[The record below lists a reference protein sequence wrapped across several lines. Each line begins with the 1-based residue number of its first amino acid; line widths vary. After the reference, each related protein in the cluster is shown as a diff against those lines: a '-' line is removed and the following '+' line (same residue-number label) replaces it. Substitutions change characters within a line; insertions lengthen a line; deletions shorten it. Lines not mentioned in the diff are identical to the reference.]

1 MFLETTYLESPS
13 VSPVLPVEEELPP
26 VQKEQNIEERYQ
38 DIPVNHLVFVIHGI
52 GQQTEQYGH
61 FYEHMEE
68 LRETTRQVLQAKV
81 PDHNVRIELI
91 PIEWHKHLHDQ
102 TDPDINKI
110 TLKSIPTIRLIEN
123 DYLADVL
130 YYFSKSRGQYI
141 TDNVTNLF
149 NTSYHN
155 FMSKYPDFNGK
166 IAIYGYSLGGIITW
180 DILSHQRTPANDK
193 EREDYAKLDIVYPKL
208 DFKPDYFFALGSP
221 VGAILVF
228 RNQNPLLYRPDDS
241 IIFENIF
248 HPFDP
253 LAYRF
258 EPLLSEKYTD
268 EAAVLIERSIPI
280 GPNFSLPSLPSFPGS
295 SLLSMFSR
303 FSFSSTGESVD
314 PAQSTKQLLE
324 ASDEA
329 VTQNHQ
335 TTGYWKWITEY
346 FGGQHSHEDSNKQS
360 RDVDGSNG
368 EVNGEEED
376 NNGSSARAHHGD
388 LTTFD
393 GFEGGPRVI
402 DCTDNDEDVFDEE
415 ASTKWAGGVLSGKY
429 DFTGPL
435 KPRRMGSRF
444 NKNGILTSGVVTAA
458 VIPEKNDYFSIPKS
472 SESTQHTVDVL
483 GNDGMRVDSLRW
495 AKSAHKSSQHIL
507 NQLSQDFDSPLSPTA
522 QQEFLSNMRKG
533 PNVTINDDTSSV
545 KSHDGAKS
553 EISRNSNNIMDD
565 LSKELHEPGAKIM
578 EPRQSSESITKDATV
593 PQEGD
598 HHKHSEDESEDL
610 PRRMDFVLQPESF
623 MDMLTNEYIV
633 GFRAHFSYWT
643 NKDLQWHI
651 LRRLEILDEAEE
663 KDNE

>member
-1 MFLETTYLESPS
+1 MMTY
-13 VSPVLPVEEELPP
+13 VLCH
-26 VQKEQNIEERYQ
+26 R
-38 DIPVNHLVFVIHGI
+38 
-52 GQQTEQYGH
+52 
-61 FYEHMEE
+61 
-68 LRETTRQVLQAKV
+68 
-81 PDHNVRIELI
+81 
-91 PIEWHKHLHDQ
+91 
-102 TDPDINKI
+102 
-110 TLKSIPTIRLIEN
+110 
-123 DYLADVL
+123 
-130 YYFSKSRGQYI
+130 
-141 TDNVTNLF
+141 
-149 NTSYHN
+149 
-155 FMSKYPDFNGK
+155 
-166 IAIYGYSLGGIITW
+166 LGGIITW

-193 EREDYAKLDIVYPKL
+193 EMEDYAKLDIVYPKL

-303 FSFSSTGESVD
+303 FSFSSGEATD
-314 PAQSTKQLLE
+314 PAHSTKQLLE

-335 TTGYWKWITEY
+335 TSGYWKWFTEY
-346 FGGQHSHEDSNKQS
+346 FGGQHSHEDGNKQS
-360 RDVDGSNG
+360 RASGEGSSG
-368 EVNGEEED
+368 EANAEEED
-376 NNGSSARAHHGD
+376 NNGSTARAHDGD

-393 GFEGGPRVI
+393 GFEGPRVI

-435 KPRRMGSRF
+435 KPRRMGSRLD
-444 NKNGILTSGVVTAA
+444 KNGILTSGVVTAA
-458 VIPEKNDYFSIPKS
+458 MIPEKNDYFSIPKS
-472 SESTQHTVDVL
+472 SKTTQHTVDVL
-483 GNDGMRVDSLRW
+483 GNDGMRVDNLRR
-495 AKSAHKSSQHIL
+495 AKDAHKSSQYIL
-507 NQLSQDFDSPLSPTA
+507 SQLSQDFDSPLSPTA
-522 QQEFLSNMRKG
+522 QQEFLSNMRK
-533 PNVTINDDTSSV
+533 VSDVKLNDDTSSI
-545 KSHDGAKS
+545 KSHEGARS

-578 EPRQSSESITKDATV
+578 EPRQSSESITKDATI
-593 PQEGD
+593 PQEGGQD
-598 HHKHSEDESEDL
+598 KRHSKDESEDL
-610 PRRMDFVLQPESF
+610 PKRMDFVLQPESF

-651 LRRLEILDEAEE
+651 LRRLEILDEAED

>member
-1 MFLETTYLESPS
+1 MMTYI
-13 VSPVLPVEEELPP
+13 VCH
-26 VQKEQNIEERYQ
+26 R
-38 DIPVNHLVFVIHGI
+38 
-52 GQQTEQYGH
+52 
-61 FYEHMEE
+61 
-68 LRETTRQVLQAKV
+68 
-81 PDHNVRIELI
+81 
-91 PIEWHKHLHDQ
+91 
-102 TDPDINKI
+102 
-110 TLKSIPTIRLIEN
+110 
-123 DYLADVL
+123 
-130 YYFSKSRGQYI
+130 
-141 TDNVTNLF
+141 
-149 NTSYHN
+149 
-155 FMSKYPDFNGK
+155 
-166 IAIYGYSLGGIITW
+166 LGGIITW

-193 EREDYAKLDIVYPKL
+193 EKEDYAKLDIIYPKL

-258 EPLLSEKYTD
+258 EPLLNEKYTD

-295 SLLSMFSR
+295 AFLSMFSR
-303 FSFSSTGESVD
+303 FSFSSGESAD
-314 PAQSTKQLLE
+314 PARSTQQLLE

-335 TTGYWKWITEY
+335 SSGYWKWFTEY
-346 FGGQHSHEDSNKQS
+346 FAGQRSHGDGKNQS
-360 RDVDGSNG
+360 GASGEGANG
-368 EVNGEEED
+368 EDENT
-376 NNGSSARAHHGD
+376 NGSTAHTHDGD
-388 LTTFD
+388 LTAFD
-393 GFEGGPRVI
+393 GTEGPRVI

-435 KPRRMGSRF
+435 KPRRMGSRL

-458 VIPEKNDYFSIPKS
+458 IIPEKNDYFSISKS
-472 SESTQHTVDVL
+472 SKSTQHTVDVL
-483 GNDGMRVDSLRW
+483 GNDGMRVDNLKR
-495 AKSAHKSSQHIL
+495 AKAAHKSSQHIL

-522 QQEFLSNMRKG
+522 QQEFMSNIKKVPNMRLD
-533 PNVTINDDTSSV
+533 NDASSV
-545 KSHDGAKS
+545 KSHEGARS

-578 EPRQSSESITKDATV
+578 EPRQSSESITKDATI

-598 HHKHSEDESEDL
+598 QDKNHSNDESEDL

-651 LRRLEILDEAEE
+651 LRRLEILDEDEDEDEDEE